1 MGQKDIPNAP
11 PGDLFVQI
19 QVQAERDWE
28 IVNRD
33 LLTSV
38 SINVLELITGTDAS
52 IQTPE
57 GRTIRLNIP
66 AGTQPN
72 TVFNITGKGLPDRR
86 TGGQGNVHVRING
99 VVPKNLDRTALND
112 IDRIRKEN
120 N

>member
-1 MGQKDIPNAP
+1 MSTLIETEVSKSLFTISQSLSACTCICTNKS
-11 PGDLFVQI
+11 PGGAFGI
-19 QVQAERDWE
+19 
-28 IVNRD
+28 
-33 LLTSV
+33 SFC
-38 SINVLELITGTDAS
+38 
-52 IQTPE
+52 P
-57 GRTIRLNIP
+57 IP